1 VDIQLDTADKFA
13 RFGVR
18 RDKRRFA
25 MGFYPEK
32 GSSIEELPDRKRWR
46 RLRQLSYVFGRN
58 PTLGVVVFLVLGVAF
73 QAAGDVVS
81 FDAFFASQNE
91 DAEVFVVAERPT
103 ISPAAVSVVL
113 AVGGPVQPQ
122 DEDWTNVVLPL
133 DGVLD
138 AYPSPSPVDAG
149 RRSSR
154 AASEYVV
161 KTGDTLSEVASQYGV
176 SMSSVVWANSHLKNF
191 DFLRPGDVLR
201 IPPADGVLYQVK
213 QGETLAALAKKFNAD
228 SEKVIQ
234 FNGLPA
240 DGTLAMGDEI
250 FFVGGE
256 VPPPPAPPAA
266 ARPRVVGGA
275 LSASAP
281 PSNGYYGL
289 PTSPGYRRSRGITSY
304 HFGVDMANNCGTPIF
319 ASADGVVTRAEY
331 GWNGGFG
338 NVIVISHPNGTE
350 TLYAHLL
357 QIYVTKG
364 QQVGKGNVIAQM
376 GGSRSLQGAQAG
388 RSTGCHVHFEV
399 HGDRNPF

>member
-1 VDIQLDTADKFA
+1 
-13 RFGVR
+13 
-18 RDKRRFA
+18 

-122 DEDWTNVVLPL
+122 DEDWT
-133 DGVLD
+133 
-138 AYPSPSPVDAG
+138 
-149 RRSSR
+149 
-154 AASEYVV
+154 
-161 KTGDTLSEVASQYGV
+161 
-176 SMSSVVWANSHLKNF
+176 NF